1 MELMLVLS
9 FLFFMSIFA
18 GVGLASMFVKED
30 TTDDYLVAGRGMH
43 PALAALSAVSTW
55 NSGYMFIGFIG
66 FTYMMGFNVL
76 WLGIVST
83 IGQVVAWAWLYKF
96 IQKEGQSRGVR
107 SLSSLVA
114 EKAGAPEA
122 KLAAVLSVLFLSI
135 YAAAQLTSGGKALYV
150 MMGWNEMTGILIGFV
165 LVVAY
170 CYAGGI
176 RASIWTDAV
185 QSCVMLV
192 GSTMLCWIALQEV
205 GGFSG
210 LTSSLEAQD
219 PVLVRFLPPDLRF
232 GFSMWAFAFFLG
244 GLGVAGQPQVVSR
257 VMTLGSDSDRKQAM
271 VWFFVWQTPF
281 IALMVIIGLASRVLF
296 TGSDFDPELGLPVLA
311 METMPAI
318 GVGMILASIFA
329 ATMSTADSQVL
340 ACTAAITDDIKPEWR
355 EDHKTT
361 KMVTLVVAAFATMI
375 SIGGLYIPG
384 GDSVFVLVV
393 LAVYGLGG
401 FFIPLLTIR
410 WMGYKPDTT
419 HSLVMMGSA
428 FVGVIGWSLLGFAG
442 ADGIFPSVPGMG
454 AAFIAHF
461 VMNQVRT
468 PEVSSL
474 GRYNWPDQ
482 KKLGAIAAAIL
493 IPFCAFEV
501 SYLVAGPSNSSGG
514 VGSYVVD
521 ISKQYQTLAQGTE
534 YVADGETLTLEF
546 NTDSIESWENG
557 DNVVGVWVTLLYSE
571 DETSSGIGCLVSG
584 GDPEPDTIT
593 GAVARGE
600 FNGSDSRTNE
610 ESYGLDVTVRWDGE
624 IELWIDNMNEIW
636 LEDEE
641 EWINFVSGYSESE
654 IEDKLDVGGVG
665 LGDYKL
671 DITVDVEKGGGQ
683 NCEHT
688 DDGEEVEYVIE
699 IRTLSY
705 TIIPFDEILGD
716 LV

>member
-1 MELMLVLS
+1 
-9 FLFFMSIFA
+9 MSVFA
-18 GVGLASMFVKED
+18 GVGMASIYVKED
-30 TTDDYLVAGRGMH
+30 NTDDYLVAGRGMH

-66 FTYMMGFNVL
+66 FTYMMGYSVI
-76 WLGIVST
+76 WLGLVST
-83 IGQVVAWAWLYKF
+83 IGQVLAWVWLYKF
-96 IQKEGQSRGVR
+96 IQEEGQKRGLR

-122 KLAAVLSVLFLSI
+122 KLAAALSVLFLSI

-150 MMGWNEMTGILIGFV
+150 MMGWDEMVGILIGFV

-176 RASIWTDAV
+176 RASIWTDAA
-185 QSCVMLV
+185 QSCVMVV
-192 GSTMLCWIALQEV
+192 GSTILCWIAINTV

-210 LTSSLEAQD
+210 LHAGLEAQS
-219 PVLVRFLPPDLRF
+219 PTLTNLYPPNLKF
-232 GFSMWAFAFFLG
+232 GISMWAFAFFLG

-271 VWFFVWQTPF
+271 IWFFVWQTPF
-281 IALMVIIGLASRVLF
+281 IGLMLLIGFASRVLF
-296 TGSDFDPELGLPVLA
+296 GGLGFDPELGLPILA
-311 METMPAI
+311 MGTMPAV

-355 EDHKTT
+355 GDYKTT
-361 KMVTLVVAAFATMI
+361 KIVTLVVAAFATLI

-384 GDSVFVLVV
+384 GDSVFALVV

-401 FFIPLLTIR
+401 IFIPLLTIR
-410 WMGYKPDTT
+410 WMGYKPDST
-419 HSLVMMGSA
+419 HSIAMMVAA
-428 FVGVIGWSLLGFAG
+428 FAGVIGWLLLGFGG

-454 AAFIAHF
+454 AAFATHF
-461 VMNQVRT
+461 ILNQVRT
-468 PEVSSL
+468 PEVSSI
-474 GRYNWPDQ
+474 GRYDWPDQ

-501 SYLVAGPSNSSGG
+501 SYLVANQNSSEGAG
-514 VGSYVVD
+514 DYIVILQSGWH
-521 ISKQYQTLAQGTE
+521 TLGEGTE
-534 YVADGETLTLEF
+534 YISDGETLTLEF
-546 NTDSIESWENG
+546 NTDSIESWPNG
-557 DNVVGVWVTLLYSE
+557 DNVVGVWVSLTYSE
-571 DETSSGIGCLVSG
+571 DETSSGLGCIVTG
-584 GDPEPDTIT
+584 TYTEQDTIT

-600 FNGSDSRTNE
+600 FNGS
-610 ESYGLDVTVRWDGE
+610 ESGQNTDDGMAYHFVDVEWY
-624 IELWIDNMNEIW
+624 
-636 LEDEE
+636 DEE
-641 EWINFVSGYSESE
+641 WVDFLWFSGLVSGYSESE

-665 LGDYKL
+665 LGDYTL
-671 DITVDVEKGGGQ
+671 DITVDVEKGEDPE
-683 NCEHT
+683 CDHT

-699 IRTLSY
+699 IHTMSQ
-705 TIIPFDEILGD
+705 TIIPFDEFLG